1 MTLLIGAL
9 TLGLIMSLIALGV
22 YVSFRI
28 FGLADIT
35 VDGSLTFG
43 AAVTAVLIVVHGV
56 NPALA
61 TAAGFLAGVLAG
73 VATGLLQT
81 RFGINP
87 LLSGILVMTALY
99 SVNLRVMGRSNI
111 PFLGATTLATWS
123 ERLARRA
130 FGAGD
135 VRLFGW
141 PANGQDLV
149 LLGIVAAI
157 VALTAALL
165 YWFFRTDVG
174 TAMRAAGDNAQM
186 IRALGANVEA
196 YRVMGLALANGLVG
210 LAGALWAQYQNFADA
225 QMGIGTVVWGLA
237 SVIIGQ
243 ALTGAPSLGYAIV
256 GTVLGAVL
264 FRLLVAIALG
274 FGLNPNDLKLI
285 TALFVFVALVLP
297 GVLSRVPWERGR
309 PARRG
314 APAET
319 TP

>member
-1 MTLLIGAL
+1 VTLLLGAL

-61 TAAGFLAGVLAG
+61 TIAGFAAGALAGC
-73 VATGLLQT
+73 ATGLLQT
-81 RFGINP
+81 RFRIDP

-111 PFLGATTLATWS
+111 PFLGAPTLATWS
-123 ERLARRA
+123 ERLARRWL
-130 FGAGD
+130 GAGD
-135 VRLFGW
+135 VVLLGW
-141 PANGQDLV
+141 AVNGQDLV
-149 LLGIVAAI
+149 LLGMVAAI
-157 VALTAALL
+157 VGIAAAKL

-196 YRVMGLALANGLVG
+196 YRVVGLALSNGLVG
-210 LAGALWAQYQNFADA
+210 LAGSLWAQYQNFADA
-225 QMGIGTVVWGLA
+225 QMGIGMIVWGLA

-243 ALTGAPSLGYAIV
+243 ALTGAPSLGYAVV
-256 GTVLGAVL
+256 GTVLGSIL

-274 FGLNPNDLKLI
+274 FGLNPNDLKLV
-285 TALFVFVALVLP
+285 TALFVFIALILP
-297 GVLSRVPWERGR
+297 GAFSRLSWERAR

-314 APAET
+314 GGVET
-319 TP
+319 S